1 MIHVVLILIL
11 VAFSALFSSTETAF
25 ACVNKIRLK
34 HMADSGDK
42 RAGKALDIANRY
54 EDALTAILVGNNV
67 VNIGASSLATILF
80 TKYFGSA
87 GAAISTV
94 VMTVLVL
101 TFGEVLPKSY
111 AKSHADKVALM
122 LGSALS
128 TFTTI
133 MKPFVLLFG
142 LLSRAIKPKE
152 EAPSVTED
160 ELKYIIDEIEEE
172 GVLEEQES
180 DLVISA
186 LQFDET
192 SVSEILIP
200 RVKIVG
206 ISSEA
211 TVEEAKELFLNSH
224 FSRFPMYEKSLDN
237 IIGMITN
244 RSFFQLM
251 CGQYRTLHEILQ
263 DVIYVPET
271 KRISDIL
278 REMQHAKT
286 HLAIV
291 VDQYGGTKG
300 MVTLEDILEQLV
312 GDIYDESDEVI
323 HEFMKTAP
331 HTYTVVGSFSI
342 SDVCSAVD
350 EEDAPAQIPETD
362 STTIGG
368 WVMELLG
375 KGRNCRLR
383 HIPLQGAG
391 GGQPDCETHPSG
403 NRPRKR
409 SGRRRQRK
417 LIFPHSNQKSPRIPA
432 IRGLSGCIRTM
443 GYFFL
448 YLNRIS
454 ATRSVAIS
462 EISVGAQVCSAKG
475 KSSVF
480 IP

>member
-111 AKSHADKVALM
+111 AKSHADKLALM

-237 IIGMITN
+237 I
-244 RSFFQLM
+244 
-251 CGQYRTLHEILQ
+251 LQ

-375 KGRNCRLR
+375 
-383 HIPLQGAG
+383 HIPEKG
-391 GGQPDCETHPSG
+391 ETAVCGTFHFKVLEAD
-403 NRPRKR
+403 N
-409 SGRRRQRK
+409 QTVK
-417 LIFPHSNQKSPRIPA
+417 LIR
-432 IRGLSGCIRTM
+432 L
-443 GYFFL
+443 
-448 YLNRIS
+448 
-454 ATRSVAIS
+454 
-462 EISVGAQVCSAKG
+462 EIVPEKEADGDAKEN
-475 KSSVF
+475 
-480 IP
+480 